1 MSYFKTLDL
10 KFTVEKTDKKMVKEM
25 NRKMHK
31 SEIRLKEQR
40 DNFEKKL
47 KIRREMRML
56 KQENQKLMSEKFK
69 MLEKIRKDQIMSD
82 MSMYFTI
89 INFY

>member
-1 MSYFKTLDL
+1 
-10 KFTVEKTDKKMVKEM
+10 
-25 NRKMHK
+25 MHK

-89 INFY
+89 INFH

>member
-1 MSYFKTLDL
+1 
-10 KFTVEKTDKKMVKEM
+10 
-25 NRKMHK
+25 MHK

>member
-1 MSYFKTLDL
+1 
-10 KFTVEKTDKKMVKEM
+10 MVKEM

>member
-1 MSYFKTLDL
+1 
-10 KFTVEKTDKKMVKEM
+10 MVKEM

-82 MSMYFTI
+82 MSMYLTI
-89 INFY
+89 FNFH

>member
-1 MSYFKTLDL
+1 
-10 KFTVEKTDKKMVKEM
+10 MVKEM

-82 MSMYFTI
+82 MSMYFI
-89 INFY
+89 IIYY

>member
-1 MSYFKTLDL
+1 
-10 KFTVEKTDKKMVKEM
+10 MVKEM
-25 NRKMHK
+25 KRKMHK

>member
-82 MSMYFTI
+82 MSMYFI
-89 INFY
+89 IIYY

>member
-1 MSYFKTLDL
+1 
-10 KFTVEKTDKKMVKEM
+10 MVKEM

-89 INFY
+89 TNFY